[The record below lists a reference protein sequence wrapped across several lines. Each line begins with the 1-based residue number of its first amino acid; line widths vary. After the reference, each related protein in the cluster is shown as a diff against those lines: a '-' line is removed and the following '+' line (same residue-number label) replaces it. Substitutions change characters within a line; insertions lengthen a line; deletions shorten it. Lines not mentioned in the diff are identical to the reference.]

1 MAKIKIINPETA
13 AHNIAN
19 AFSEKY
25 VKSLNN
31 TKALSLDGP
40 LLYDAAKRAAEI
52 YTHTYDEAFDYFSK
66 ENKQTNPSL

>member
-25 VKSLNN
+25 VTSLDN

-40 LLYDAAKRAAEI
+40 LFYNATKRAAEI
-52 YTHTYDEAFDYFSK
+52 YAHTYDEAYDYFSK
-66 ENKQTNPSL
+66 ENEND

>member
-31 TKALSLDGP
+31 KALSLDGP
-40 LLYDAAKRAAEI
+40 LLYDAAKRASKI
-52 YTHTYDEAFDYFSK
+52 YSHTYDEAFDYFSK
-66 ENKQTNPSL
+66 ENEKD